1 MGTVKLG
8 AAELAIAVE
17 EVEFPSHGV
26 TLRAGHFLPAAGAGQ
41 DALKNARGELPCVVM
56 AHGLGGTRAAGL
68 EPFARRFAA
77 AGLHVLC
84 FDYRYFGK
92 SDGEPRQWVSVRRQ
106 LQDFAVAIAY
116 ARSLPGVDAGRIAT
130 WGSSFS
136 GAHSVAA
143 AVADGRIAA
152 VSSQGA
158 MMDGFASLLNLLREA
173 GPLHVLKLTAFGL
186 ADGARSLL
194 GLGRVRIPVVGL
206 AGETA
211 ALTTPD
217 SRPGYLNIAPA
228 DWRNEITCTWALG
241 LATYRPNTMT
251 PRLPCPAL
259 FCIATGDVVVPPG
272 AMEDGAR
279 RGGDKVEVK
288 RYALGHFEI
297 YVDEG
302 FENASRDQVEF
313 FTRVLK
319 AA

>member
-1 MGTVKLG
+1 MS
-8 AAELAIAVE
+8 AARQVVAEQTIVVE

-26 TLRAGHFLPAAGAGQ
+26 TLRAGHFLPASGAAQ
-41 DALKNARGELPCVVM
+41 QALRNAKGDLPCVVM

-92 SDGEPRQWVSVRRQ
+92 SDGEPRQWVSVGRQ
-106 LQDFAVAIAY
+106 LQDWAAAIAY
-116 ARSLPGVDAGRIAT
+116 ARTLPGVDSSRIAL

-143 AVADGRIAA
+143 AVADGKVAA

-158 MMDGFASLLNLLREA
+158 MMDGFASLLNLLRQS
-173 GPLHVLKLTAFGL
+173 GPLHVLKLTAYGL
-186 ADGARSLL
+186 VDGARGLL
-194 GLGRVRIPVVGL
+194 GLDRLRIPVVGL
-206 AGETA
+206 PGENA

-217 SRPGYLNIAPA
+217 SKPGYLNITPP

-241 LATYRPNTMT
+241 LATYRPGRMT

-259 FCIATGDVVVPPG
+259 FCIATKDLVVPPE

-288 RYALGHFEI
+288 RYPLGHFEI

-313 FTRVLK
+313 FSRVLK

>member
-1 MGTVKLG
+1 ML
-8 AAELAIAVE
+8 
-17 EVEFPSHGV
+17 F
-26 TLRAGHFLPAAGAGQ
+26 
-41 DALKNARGELPCVVM
+41 
-56 AHGLGGTRAAGL
+56 
-68 EPFARRFAA
+68 
-77 AGLHVLC
+77 
-84 FDYRYFGK
+84 
-92 SDGEPRQWVSVRRQ
+92 
-106 LQDFAVAIAY
+106 
-116 ARSLPGVDAGRIAT
+116 RSLRKV
-130 WGSSFS
+130 
-136 GAHSVAA
+136 
-143 AVADGRIAA
+143 
-152 VSSQGA
+152 
-158 MMDGFASLLNLLREA
+158 
-173 GPLHVLKLTAFGL
+173 GPVHVLKLTAFGL

-206 AGETA
+206 VGENA

-217 SRPGYLNIAPA
+217 SKPGYLNIAPP

-288 RYALGHFEI
+288 RYPIGHFEI

-302 FENASRDQVEF
+302 FENASRDQLEF

-319 AA
+319 AK

>member
-1 MGTVKLG
+1 MS
-8 AAELAIAVE
+8 AAEQTVAEQIIAVE
-17 EVEFPSHGV
+17 EVAFLSHGV
-26 TLRAGHFLPAAGAGQ
+26 TVRAGHFLPAAGAAQ
-41 DALKNARGELPCVVM
+41 RALKNAAGLPCVVM

-77 AGLHVLC
+77 AGFHVLC
-84 FDYRYFGK
+84 FDYRYFGR
-92 SDGEPRQWVSVRRQ
+92 SDGEPRQWLSVRLQ
-106 LQDFAVAIAY
+106 LQDWAAAIAY
-116 ARSLPGVDAGRIAT
+116 ARTLPGVDARRIAL

-143 AVADGRIAA
+143 AVADGQVAA

-158 MMDGFASLLNLLREA
+158 MMDGLASLLHLLREV
-173 GPLHVLKLTAFGL
+173 GPWHVLKLTAFGL
-186 ADGARSLL
+186 ADGASSLL

-206 AGETA
+206 PGENA

-217 SRPGYLNIAPA
+217 SKSGYLNITPP

-241 LATYRPNTMT
+241 LATYRPARMT
-251 PRLPCPAL
+251 SRLPCPAL
-259 FCIATGDVVVPPG
+259 FCIATQDAVVPPA

-279 RGGDKVEVK
+279 RSGGKVEVK
-288 RYALGHFEI
+288 RYPLGHFEI
-297 YVDEG
+297 YVDQG
-302 FENASRDQVEF
+302 FENAARDQTEF